1 VSSLA
6 TESPRNPDQLSTSS
20 SALFTAYCYSFWP
33 KSRHHPLPL
42 DMIPLQSGSV
52 SNRFFLASCTIC
64 FDGCNVGLSGCS
76 VFKQSPAQKL
86 HHRSLDRMF
95 AIVARTSLTHC
106 MAPCGLFAVRVTH
119 ALLFFAATVV
129 SPGVCDACVKGCYA
143 DAWCVGGNSQIADVA
158 PSAVVNC

>member
-1 VSSLA
+1 
-6 TESPRNPDQLSTSS
+6 
-20 SALFTAYCYSFWP
+20 
-33 KSRHHPLPL
+33 
-42 DMIPLQSGSV
+42 
-52 SNRFFLASCTIC
+52 
-64 FDGCNVGLSGCS
+64 
-76 VFKQSPAQKL
+76 
-86 HHRSLDRMF
+86 MF